1 MDAGDVFIAIL
12 VVIGIIFAIVMSVI
26 FVPLSIEKNKA
37 EIELY
42 HAASRGEATGVI
54 IQFGNKK

>member
-12 VVIGIIFAIVMSVI
+12 VIMGIIFAIVMLVI

-54 IQFGNKK
+54 IQVGNKK

>member
-1 MDAGDVFIAIL
+1 MDSGDVFIAIL
-12 VVIGIIFAIVMSVI
+12 VIIGIIFAIVISVI

-54 IQFGNKK
+54 IQVGNKN

>member
-12 VVIGIIFAIVMSVI
+12 IVIGIIFAIVMSVI

-54 IQFGNKK
+54 IQVGNEK